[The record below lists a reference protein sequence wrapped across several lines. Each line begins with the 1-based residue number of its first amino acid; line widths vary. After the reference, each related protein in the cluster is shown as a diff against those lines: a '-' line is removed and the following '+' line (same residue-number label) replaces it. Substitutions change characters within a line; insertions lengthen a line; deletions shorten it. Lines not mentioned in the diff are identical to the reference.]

1 MAAVDGVSS
10 DGNQAIDTTE
20 SEQGTVVHQSATTE
34 SRTAMD
40 VLVLGPVGIGNPFR
54 TPSSNILR
62 AVLAAL
68 ALAGPGGLSGGE
80 LFETVWGSRDA
91 RSMDSTLTVSI
102 HRLRQWLRTFA
113 HGHVSV
119 TRTTTGYALE
129 LAGGEVDADRF
140 LRLVEAAEPLEPAA
154 KAEALGVALGLWRGP
169 ALADV
174 PDGSADQAAVIRL
187 ELRRVTVV
195 VDYARALLASG
206 QPEQAVHALSPL
218 VESHP
223 LDERVIGAWIEA
235 LAATGRQADALDA
248 YERLRL
254 RLRDEMGA
262 DPGRALS
269 QALTRVLRQE
279 VAEQSFE
286 EEFEEPEAA
295 AASRDVLTPAQLPAD
310 TFAFTGRAGI
320 LARLDALTRDAD
332 SPGHRHRI
340 ATLTGAGGIGKT
352 ALAVHWAHR
361 VAPLFP
367 DGQLYANLHG
377 FSTAAPERP
386 IDVLGRFLRALGVA
400 GGSVPVDAEE
410 ASALFRSLL
419 ANRRVLVLLDNAADA
434 AQVRPLLPGSE
445 TCRVLITS
453 RDRLDGLVAL
463 DGAQPI
469 SLDVL
474 TERESVDLLVRILGE
489 ARTAAE
495 PDPVLE
501 LVRAC
506 AGLPLALRIAAAQLV
521 VQPDRTVAELVAQ
534 LAAAR
539 LDALVLG
546 GDESSQVRAVF
557 DLSYVR
563 LDPEARRLFRMIGAI
578 PEVDLTVGSAAALLG
593 CGPQEAERVLDRL
606 AAAHLLS
613 AHLPGRYDCHDL
625 LRDYAV
631 ERSRAEDAAPEREA
645 AAHRLASWFETGVN
659 AAVDLVYPDRDRLP
673 PIDQSDDRWNR
684 QQHSQ
689 ACGGP
694 GAATATDTASGFGIR
709 FDETADALA
718 WLRTE
723 HRNLMAVI
731 AHSAEH
737 GPLSSAW
744 RMTFELRAHF
754 YGAELHT
761 DWFTVVAAA
770 QRALE
775 GESHPLGVAALGTM
789 LGDTAQLRS
798 DLPVAR
804 DHFIRAA
811 EAADEAGWLSGAA
824 TATMRLGLNYFDAGE
839 VESAKACFTRS
850 LEWYRRS
857 GSKAG
862 ASRALGNLGL
872 VHCETGPLTVAID
885 LLSQYNAEPAE
896 SDSDSARIRAQKLC
910 VLGFAHSLAGDFG
923 EARRLLDSAL
933 DLAETNGET
942 RSARLAHC
950 DLVAVHCVLGD
961 FAQARYHATRAE
973 SLGEQA
979 GTPRAMTQTDY
990 AWGLIHEGERD
1001 FPRALEYYDEVLRK
1015 ALSFGDSDHELLAL
1029 YSGASVRRALG
1040 ALEESLHEARQALAL
1055 SHERGCRVYETR
1067 ALNELAETHL
1077 ALGNLDRARQHA
1089 ERSVALSAEVGCRL
1103 EQAKALR
1110 VLGDV
1115 LRQEEGEQAALPH
1128 WREAHALFVELG
1140 SPEARQLAVRGV

>member
-10 DGNQAIDTTE
+10 DDNKATTATDIDKASKTGTLTGTEQNATTTE
-20 SEQGTVVHQSATTE
+20 AHA
-34 SRTAMD
+34 AMD
-40 VLVLGPVGIGNPFR
+40 VLVLGPVGVGHPFR

-113 HGHVSV
+113 HSHVSV
-119 TRTTTGYALE
+119 TRTTTGYALD
-129 LAGGEVDADRF
+129 LSTGEVDADRF
-140 LRLVEAAEPLEPAA
+140 LRLVEAAESLEPAA
-154 KAEALGVALGLWRGP
+154 KAEALGAALALWRGP

-174 PDGSADQAAVIRL
+174 PDGSADQAAVMRL

-195 VDYARALLASG
+195 VDYARALLALG

-279 VAEQSFE
+279 VAEQSFD
-286 EEFEEPEAA
+286 EEFEESEAA
-295 AASRDVLTPAQLPAD
+295 VASRDVLTPAQLPAD
-310 TFAFTGRAGI
+310 TYAFTGRTAV

-332 SPGHRHRI
+332 SPGHRYRI

-377 FSTAAPERP
+377 FSTATPERP
-386 IDVLGRFLRALGVA
+386 IDVLGRFLRALGVT
-400 GGSVPVDAEE
+400 GGSVPVDPAE

-434 AQVRPLLPGSE
+434 AQVRPLLPGAE

-453 RDRLDGLVAL
+453 RDRMDGLVAL

-489 ARTAAE
+489 TRAAAE
-495 PDPVLE
+495 SEAVLE
-501 LVRAC
+501 LARAC

-521 VQPDRTVAELVAQ
+521 VQPDRSIAELVGQ
-534 LAAAR
+534 LTAAR

-563 LDPEARRLFRMIGAI
+563 LDPEAQRLLRMIGAI
-578 PEVDLTVGSAAALLG
+578 AEVDLTTGSGAALLG
-593 CGPQEAERVLDRL
+593 CTPEEAERVLDRL

-631 ERSRAEDAAPEREA
+631 ERASAEDAPEEREA
-645 AAHRLASWFETGVN
+645 AARRLATWFEAGVD

-673 PIDQSDDRWNR
+673 PIDQPDSKLKR
-684 QQHSQ
+684 QPS
-689 ACGGP
+689 
-694 GAATATDTASGFGIR
+694 AALGSGFDFR
-709 FDETADALA
+709 FDEVADALA

-723 HRNLMAVI
+723 HRNLLAVI
-731 AHSAEH
+731 AHAADY
-737 GPLSSAW
+737 GPRSSAW
-744 RMTFELRAHF
+744 RMAFELRAHF

-761 DWFTVVAAA
+761 DWFAVVASA
-770 QRALE
+770 QRALA
-775 GESHPLGVAALGTM
+775 GESDPLGVAALGTM

-804 DHFIRAA
+804 DYFVRAA
-811 EAADEAGWLSGAA
+811 EAANEAGWLSGAA

-850 LEWYRRS
+850 LEWYRSS
-857 GSKAG
+857 GSKSG

-872 VHCETGPLTVAID
+872 VHCETGPLSVAIE
-885 LLSQYNAEPAE
+885 LLSQYQSEPAE
-896 SDSDSARIRAQKLC
+896 PDSDSARIRAQKLC
-910 VLGFAHSLAGDFG
+910 VLGFAHSLAGDFA
-923 EARRLLDSAL
+923 EARRLLDGAL
-933 DLAETNGET
+933 DLAEANGET

-950 DLVAVHCVLGD
+950 DLVAVHCILGD

-1040 ALEESLHEARQALAL
+1040 ALEESLHEAQQALAL

-1089 ERSVALSAEVGCRL
+1089 ERSTALSAEVGCRL

-1140 SPEARQLAVRGV
+1140 SPEARRLAVRGV

>member
-10 DGNQAIDTTE
+10 DNNQTTE
-20 SEQGTVVHQSATTE
+20 TTDTDQGTATDQNVTTDT
-34 SRTAMD
+34 RTAMN
-40 VLVLGPVGIGNPFR
+40 VLVLGPVGVGYPFR

-62 AVLAAL
+62 AVLGAL
-68 ALAGPGGLSGGE
+68 ALAGPGGLSAGE

-91 RSMDSTLTVSI
+91 RSMDSTLTVNI
-102 HRLRQWLRTFA
+102 HRLRQWLRTYA
-113 HGHVSV
+113 HGQVLV

-129 LAGGEVDADRF
+129 LSGGDVDADRF
-140 LRLVEAAEPLEPAA
+140 LRLVDAAEPLEPAA
-154 KAEALGVALGLWRGP
+154 KADALGAALDLWRGP

-174 PDGSADQAAVIRL
+174 PDGSADQAAVMRL
-187 ELRRVTVV
+187 ELRRVTAI
-195 VDYARALLASG
+195 VDYARALLGTG

-279 VAEQSFE
+279 VEQPVLDE
-286 EEFEEPEAA
+286 ELEEPEAT
-295 AASRDVLTPAQLPAD
+295 ASRDVLTPAQLPAD
-310 TFAFTGRAGI
+310 TYAFTGRGAV

-332 SPGHRHRI
+332 SPGHRYRI

-377 FSTAAPERP
+377 FSSSAPERP
-386 IDVLGRFLRALGVA
+386 IDVLGRFLRALGVT
-400 GGSVPVDAEE
+400 GGSVPVDVEE
-410 ASALFRSLL
+410 AGALFRSLL
-419 ANRRVLVLLDNAADA
+419 ANRRVLVLLDNAADV
-434 AQVRPLLPGSE
+434 AQVRPLLPGAE
-445 TCRVLITS
+445 ACRVLITS

-489 ARTAAE
+489 PRTAAE
-495 PDPVLE
+495 PEAILE

-521 VQPDRTVAELVAQ
+521 IHPERSVAELVAQ
-534 LAAAR
+534 LAEAR

-557 DLSYVR
+557 GLSYVR
-563 LDPEARRLFRMIGAI
+563 LDPEAQRLFRTIGAI
-578 PEVDLTVGSAAALLG
+578 PQVDLTVGSAAALLG
-593 CGPQEAERVLDRL
+593 CAAAEAEQVLDRL

-613 AHLPGRYDCHDL
+613 VHLPGRYDCHDL

-631 ERSRAEDAAPEREA
+631 ERARAEDAPEEREA
-645 AAHRLASWFETGVN
+645 TARRLATWYESGVD
-659 AAVDLVYPDRDRLP
+659 AAVALVYPDRDRLP
-673 PIDQSDDRWNR
+673 AIDQPDRP
-684 QQHSQ
+684 
-689 ACGGP
+689 AEP
-694 GAATATDTASGFGIR
+694 A
-709 FDETADALA
+709 FDVDFAEISEALG
-718 WLRTE
+718 WLRAE
-723 HRNLMAVI
+723 HRNLLAVI
-731 AHSAEH
+731 AHAAEH
-737 GPLSSAW
+737 GPRSSAW
-744 RMTFELRAHF
+744 RMAFELRAHF

-775 GESHPLGVAALGTM
+775 GESRPLGIAALGTM
-789 LGDTAQLRS
+789 LGDVAQLRS
-798 DLPVAR
+798 DLPLAR
-804 DHFIRAA
+804 GHFMRAS
-811 EAADEAGWLSGAA
+811 EAAHEAGWLEGAA
-824 TATMRLGLNYFDAGE
+824 TATMRLGLNYFDGGE
-839 VESAKACFTRS
+839 VESAKVCFTRS

-862 ASRALGNLGL
+862 ANRAMGNLGL
-872 VHCETGPLTVAID
+872 VHCETGPLSVAIE
-885 LLSQYNAEPAE
+885 LLSQYQSEQAEP
-896 SDSDSARIRAQKLC
+896 DSDSARVRAQKLC
-910 VLGFAHSLAGDFG
+910 VLGFAYSLAGDFS
-923 EARRLLDSAL
+923 EARRLLDQAL
-933 DLAETNGET
+933 DLAEANGET

-950 DLVAVHCVLGD
+950 DLVAVHCALGD
-961 FAQARYHATRAE
+961 FSQARYHATRAE

-1040 ALEESLHEARQALAL
+1040 ALDESLHEAQQALAL

-1077 ALGNLDRARQHA
+1077 ALGNLDRAHQHA
-1089 ERSVALSAEVGCRL
+1089 ERSAALSAEVGCRL

-1115 LRQEEGEQAALPH
+1115 LRLEVGEQAALPH
-1128 WREAHALFVELG
+1128 WREAHALFVEIG